1 MGVAERRGREREE
14 VRHKILDA
22 ARELFMA
29 EGAGRVTMRRIALAI
44 EYSPT
49 AIYNHFEDKDAL
61 LNSLCEDEFGRLF
74 ALLRPAARPRS
85 GVAWIR
91 QLGLAYARFGLEYPN
106 HYRFMFMTRGAFGP
120 DHQPSAPAQ
129 QAFGLL
135 RYDAGGPAN
144 AQPKPAYRALQ
155 AVARFLG
162 PLGFSRER
170 VAELRLSPGDQ
181 ALLFRHDPDLAPLPR
196 VPARPDL
203 VERVVENGIRGFLAR
218 KPAAKGRRR

>member
-106 HYRFMFMTRGAFGP
+106 HYRFMFMTEAKVIEP
-120 DHQPSAPAQ
+120 
-129 QAFGLL
+129 
-135 RYDAGGPAN
+135 AGGSPGQMSFA
-144 AQPKPAYRALQ
+144 AIEQ
-155 AVARFLG
+155 AVTAAISTGRFRAVDPHLCAQVLWSSIHG
-162 PLGFSRER
+162 
-170 VAELRLSPGDQ
+170 VV
-181 ALLFRHDPDLAPLPR
+181 ALLITYRPEQFPG

-203 VERVVENGIRGFLAR
+203 VERVVENGIRGFLTR